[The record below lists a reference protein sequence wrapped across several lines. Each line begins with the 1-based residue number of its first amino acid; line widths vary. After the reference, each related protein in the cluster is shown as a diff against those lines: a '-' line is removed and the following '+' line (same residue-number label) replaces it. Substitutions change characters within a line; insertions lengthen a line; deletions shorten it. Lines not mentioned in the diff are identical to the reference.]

1 MRSSYDETGRPTK
14 IGYMVE
20 ISKNDDFSK
29 VVPMGSPGGRN
40 VPTPRESILT
50 LSRGSQL
57 PYTGKNVFVD
67 FYIELPI
74 NRPGG

>member
-1 MRSSYDETGRPTK
+1 
-14 IGYMVE
+14 MVE
-20 ISKNDDFSK
+20 ISKNVDFSK

-57 PYTGKNVFVD
+57 PYTGKHFFVD